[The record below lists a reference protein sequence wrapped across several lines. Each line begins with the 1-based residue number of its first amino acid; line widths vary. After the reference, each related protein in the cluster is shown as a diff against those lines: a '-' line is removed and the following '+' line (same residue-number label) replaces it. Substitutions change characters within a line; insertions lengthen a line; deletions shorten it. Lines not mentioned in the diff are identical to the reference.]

1 MSSICTTNI
10 NTFLKYK
17 GRDAA
22 RKNYNNFIPNGFDND
37 NEINKKLEEISEIK
51 EKLNVI
57 NEKLINIDQEVLNM
71 KIANITKQVSKFQE
85 PDLDLKSPLNRLYI
99 LLLRI
104 PFDIVVEHVNL
115 SDRFGIDTT
124 SFDLILKDIDVFEIF
139 IWKLELLIDNLDFDE
154 AIEYILR
161 HSINANLVMNNENM
175 EEWKPL
181 FQPKNKVAMFLS
193 IMIKFG
199 YEDENGEVISMR
211 KPIGKYYNLVT
222 F

>member
-1 MSSICTTNI
+1 MASITNSNI
-10 NTFLKYK
+10 STFLKYK

-22 RKNYNNFIPNGFDND
+22 RKNYNNY
-37 NEINKKLEEISEIK
+37 EINIKKKEITEIK
-51 EKLNVI
+51 EKLNII
-57 NEKLINIDQEVLNM
+57 NEKLINIDQEVINK
-71 KIANITKQVSKFQE
+71 KIADITKHVSKIQE
-85 PDLDLKSPLNRLYI
+85 LDIDLKSPLNRLYI

-124 SFDLILKDIDVFEIF
+124 SFDLILKDIDVFEVF
-139 IWKLELLIDNLDFDE
+139 IWKLESLIDNLDHDE
-154 AIEYILR
+154 AIDYVLR
-161 HSINANLVMNNENM
+161 HSVNANLVMDNENM
-175 EEWKPL
+175 DEWKPL
-181 FQPKNKVAMFLS
+181 FQPKNKLAMFLS

-199 YEDENGEVISMR
+199 YEDEDGEIISMR

>member
-1 MSSICTTNI
+1 MATATNI
-10 NTFLKYK
+10 STFLKYK

-22 RKNYNNFIPNGFDND
+22 RNNNFIYIKINKQID
-37 NEINKKLEEISEIK
+37 EINEIK
-51 EKLNVI
+51 EKLNII
-57 NEKLINIDQEVLNM
+57 NEKITDINLQVIND
-71 KIANITKQVSKFQE
+71 KIANINKEVSKYPE
-85 PDLDLKSPLNRLYI
+85 PEIDLKSPLNRMYI

-124 SFDLILKDIDVFEIF
+124 SFDLILKDLDIFEIF
-139 IWKLELLIDNLDFDE
+139 IWKLELLIDDLDYDE
-154 AIEYILR
+154 AIDYILR
-161 HSINANLVMNNENM
+161 HSINANLVMDKENM
-175 EEWKPL
+175 DEWKPL

-199 YEDENGEVISMR
+199 YENENGEVISMR

>member
-22 RKNYNNFIPNGFDND
+22 RQNYNNNSIYND
-37 NEINKKLEEISEIK
+37 ISKKLVEITEIK
-51 EKLNVI
+51 EKINVI
-57 NEKLINIDQEVLNM
+57 NEKLINIDHQVLND
-71 KIANITKQVSKFQE
+71 KIENITKQVSKLQE
-85 PDLDLKSPLNRLYI
+85 PTVDLKSPLNRMYI

-124 SFDLILKDIDVFEIF
+124 SFDLILKDLDTFELF
-139 IWKLELLIDNLDFDE
+139 IWKLEMVIDELHYDE
-154 AIEYILR
+154 AIAYILR
-161 HSINANLVMNNENM
+161 HSVNTNLVMDKENM
-175 EEWKPL
+175 DEWKPL

-193 IMIKFG
+193 IMVNFG
-199 YEDENGEVISMR
+199 YEDENGEIISMR
-211 KPIGKYYNLVT
+211 KPIGKYYNLIT
-222 F
+222 L

>member
-1 MSSICTTNI
+1 MSSICSTNI

-22 RKNYNNFIPNGFDND
+22 RQNYNNNSIYNQ
-37 NEINKKLEEISEIK
+37 INKKLVEITEIK
-51 EKLNVI
+51 EKINVI
-57 NEKLINIDQEVLNM
+57 NEKLINIDQEVLND
-71 KIANITKQVSKFQE
+71 KIASITKQVSKFQE
-85 PDLDLKSPLNRLYI
+85 PTVDMKSPLNRMYI

-124 SFDLILKDIDVFEIF
+124 SFDLILKDIDTFELF
-139 IWKLELLIDNLDFDE
+139 IWKLEMLINELDYDE
-154 AIEYILR
+154 AIDYILR
-161 HSINANLVMNNENM
+161 HSINANLVMNKENM
-175 EEWKPL
+175 DEWKPL

-199 YEDENGEVISMR
+199 YEDEDGDIISMR
-211 KPIGKYYNLVT
+211 KPIGKYYNLMT
-222 F
+222 L

>member
-22 RKNYNNFIPNGFDND
+22 RKNHNNNSIYND
-37 NEINKKLEEISEIK
+37 INKKIIEITEIK
-51 EKLNVI
+51 EKINVI
-57 NEKLINIDQEVLNM
+57 NEKLINIDHEVLND
-71 KIANITKQVSKFQE
+71 KIENITKQVSKLQE
-85 PDLDLKSPLNRLYI
+85 PTVDLKSPLNRMYI

-124 SFDLILKDIDVFEIF
+124 SFDLILKDLDTFELF
-139 IWKLELLIDNLDFDE
+139 IWKLEMVIDELHYDE
-154 AIEYILR
+154 AIAYILR
-161 HSINANLVMNNENM
+161 HSVNTNLVMNKENM
-175 EEWKPL
+175 DEWKPL

-193 IMIKFG
+193 IMVKFG
-199 YEDENGEVISMR
+199 YEDENGEIISMR
-211 KPIGKYYNLVT
+211 KPIGKYYNLIT
-222 F
+222 L

>member
-22 RKNYNNFIPNGFDND
+22 RKTYNNNMIYND
-37 NEINKKLEEISEIK
+37 INKKIIEITEIK
-51 EKLNVI
+51 EKINVI
-57 NEKLINIDQEVLNM
+57 NEKLINIDHEVLND
-71 KIANITKQVSKFQE
+71 KIENITKQVSKLQE
-85 PDLDLKSPLNRLYI
+85 PTVDLKSPLNRMYI

-124 SFDLILKDIDVFEIF
+124 SFDLILKDLDIFEIF
-139 IWKLELLIDNLDFDE
+139 IWKLELLIDDLDYDE
-154 AIEYILR
+154 AIDYILR
-161 HSINANLVMNNENM
+161 HSVNANLVMDKENM
-175 EEWKPL
+175 DEWKPL

-199 YEDENGEVISMR
+199 YEDENGEIISMR
-211 KPIGKYYNLVT
+211 KPIGKYYNLMT
-222 F
+222 L